1 MAAFMIFE
9 VVNMVM
15 RCSWV
20 NDEEIYIQYHDHEW
34 GIPVYDDHKLFELLI
49 LEQFQAG
56 LSWITILKKR
66 QNFRKA
72 FDSFDVE
79 KISHYNDI
87 KIEELMKNKGI
98 IRNRRK
104 IKASVVN
111 AKVFIK
117 IQEEYGSFS
126 NYIWHFT
133 QHKVLYLNG
142 DVAPTTSK
150 LSDEVSSDLKQ
161 RGMTFVGSTIMQ
173 SYLEAIGVM
182 NHHEKNCF
190 KHHKKIS

>member
-1 MAAFMIFE
+1 
-9 VVNMVM
+9 MVM

-190 KHHKKIS
+190 KYHKKIS